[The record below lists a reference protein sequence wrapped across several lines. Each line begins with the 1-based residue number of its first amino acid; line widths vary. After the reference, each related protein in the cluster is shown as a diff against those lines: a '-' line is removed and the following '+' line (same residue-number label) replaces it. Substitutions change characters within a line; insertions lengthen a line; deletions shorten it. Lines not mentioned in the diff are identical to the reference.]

1 MVKMDCNDL
10 EKVSGGAIWQA
21 KCEKCGKDLT
31 CNKGDILAITKDMGS
46 WTRYVYSCPQCAELD
61 ENKNKGFKHL
71 FEKVE
76 SKDPVSGETVFNW
89 KKLDI

>member
-1 MVKMDCNDL
+1 
-10 EKVSGGAIWQA
+10 
-21 KCEKCGKDLT
+21 
-31 CNKGDILAITKDMGS
+31 MGS

-61 ENKNKGFKHL
+61 ENKDKGFKHL